1 MQDPIE
7 GRIYTRRG
15 GRFYADFRDFAA
27 VGGRQE
33 ALKPPGFT
41 RATVDPEEARRLA
54 ERRMAELEAL
64 RVTPASRRQL
74 PRTLAAYGEHHV
86 RALRTEDRV
95 TEQWLENIG
104 RHLAAA
110 REFFGDGASLAEI
123 DPARVRSYQHALA
136 GRPNGRGGTLG
147 GGSQRQ
153 YLATLSALYARAIEE
168 GVPGV
173 VRNPVAQLRHK
184 PRARRREADFLE
196 VWEAALLIRAAETL
210 RRARDDGSET
220 PGLGAIVATY
230 LLTGARSQEVRGLE
244 VGDVS
249 FERRRIFIRNNA
261 HRRLKTLPSA
271 RPVPLWPQL
280 ESILRAHLEARG
292 WPRTGLLFPRSESE
306 PEAMITDLRRA
317 LDAAGARIGMPEG
330 RVRTLLFRHSFCA
343 ARLQGVDGA
352 GYPVATEAVS
362 REMGHGGRQMVE
374 RIYGH
379 VAGAPHR
386 SDVVEYRLPSPLTDL
401 QRDGRVVVAAE
412 VGLDPVPAAVLP
424 AHVRDDVRSES
435 GARVVL
441 DPEAVAQQDGGNQV
455 ADEPLPVLP
464 PGRRCGPG
472 AFAPPQQS
480 PVIGSPSPQDLT
492 SQGGKADRNGD
503 GVGQHAD
510 DPRLVLRSFR
520 LRAPFERLHL
530 PLEPLPGRFEAQLLV
545 RITGPVLAV
554 KALGHPVEVLELQPD
569 RLGQER
575 NFVVGRMVCRE
586 RAPLGR
592 QPSGIPQDLD
602 EARDRLALLRGA
614 SEILGEEVIFH
625 AIPDRPLIRREP
637 DVE

>member
-33 ALKPPGFT
+33 ALKPPGSN
-41 RATVDPEEARRLA
+41 RATTDPEEASRLA

-64 RVTPASRRQL
+64 RVTPASQRQL

-110 REFFGDGASLAEI
+110 RGFFGDGASLAEI

-280 ESILRAHLEARG
+280 EAILRAHLEARG
-292 WPRTGLLFPRSESE
+292 WPRSGLLFPRSEAE

-330 RVRTLLFRHSFCA
+330 RVRTLLFRHSYCA
-343 ARLQGVDGA
+343 ARLQSVDGA
-352 GYPVATEAVS
+352 GYPVATETVS

-386 SDVVEYRLPSPLTDL
+386 SDVVEYRTEQWTHLPEVRAALARLT
-401 QRDGRVVVAAE
+401 AE
-412 VGLDPVPAAVLP
+412 
-424 AHVRDDVRSES
+424 
-435 GARVVL
+435 
-441 DPEAVAQQDGGNQV
+441 
-455 ADEPLPVLP
+455 
-464 PGRRCGPG
+464 
-472 AFAPPQQS
+472 
-480 PVIGSPSPQDLT
+480 
-492 SQGGKADRNGD
+492 
-503 GVGQHAD
+503 
-510 DPRLVLRSFR
+510 
-520 LRAPFERLHL
+520 ERLHEPDL
-530 PLEPLPGRFEAQLLV
+530 PGGAHRVIERARRELDLSYRRVAELLGAHESSLHLWRAGSVAPGAEYRTQLAVLDAALDAIRLVEDQGASTGAPASLRLLVNSGRQSEAIETAARWRQGYSSSASVSAGRFE
-545 RITGPVLAV
+545 
-554 KALGHPVEVLELQPD
+554 
-569 RLGQER
+569 
-575 NFVVGRMVCRE
+575 
-586 RAPLGR
+586 
-592 QPSGIPQDLD
+592 PSG
-602 EARDRLALLRGA
+602 RA
-614 SEILGEEVIFH
+614 SKR
-625 AIPDRPLIRREP
+625 RP
-637 DVE
+637 